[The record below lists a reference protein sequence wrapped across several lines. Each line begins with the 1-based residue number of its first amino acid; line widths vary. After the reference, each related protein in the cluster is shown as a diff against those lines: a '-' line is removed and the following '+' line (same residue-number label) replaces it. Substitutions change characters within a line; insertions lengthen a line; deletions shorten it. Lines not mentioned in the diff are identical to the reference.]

1 MNEKPSDIAGHIAD
15 ELAAC
20 GVKLV
25 ASLPDNWL
33 TGVIDALDRD
43 ERFTHIPVN
52 REESAIGLCSGAY
65 MGAMGSAALM
75 GASGFMTVI
84 YAITK
89 INYTYEIPLFL
100 MLTLRGGVGDH
111 HKHHASNS
119 LYLRPVLDAI
129 DMPYRIIDQPGDI
142 SSISRCYHHTRTF
155 SRPMAVIFTRD
166 LLRGGRH
173 MKYLDCFRA
182 LARQRTDQIV
192 VTSAGNSG
200 QAWWAAT
207 RDTEATFYLDASMSL
222 STMFASGLAFARPEL
237 KIWAFMG
244 DGAFCMNPGMLMVER
259 QMNLPN
265 LTHFLVSNRVYGATS
280 NAGLP
285 NVEQNDYAAIARA
298 MGLDRVFEFADLV
311 GARARP
317 SDADGRQHGRPY
329 LRGAGGRA
337 VFRCRAEARA
347 AALRRRRVEIPLR
360 PPHRGAHRLRHL
372 RLSAVS

>member
-1 MNEKPSDIAGHIAD
+1 MTEKPSDIARDIAD

-33 TGVIDALDRD
+33 TGVIDAVERD
-43 ERFTHIPVN
+43 TRFVHIPVN
-52 REESAIGLCSGAY
+52 REESAIGLCAGAY

-142 SSISRCYHHTRTF
+142 SSISRCYQHTRTF

-166 LLRGGRH
+166 LLRGGR
-173 MKYLDCFRA
+173 
-182 LARQRTDQIV
+182 
-192 VTSAGNSG
+192 
-200 QAWWAAT
+200 
-207 RDTEATFYLDASMSL
+207 
-222 STMFASGLAFARPEL
+222 P
-237 KIWAFMG
+237 
-244 DGAFCMNPGMLMVER
+244 
-259 QMNLPN
+259 
-265 LTHFLVSNRVYGATS
+265 
-280 NAGLP
+280 
-285 NVEQNDYAAIARA
+285 
-298 MGLDRVFEFADLV
+298 
-311 GARARP
+311 
-317 SDADGRQHGRPY
+317 
-329 LRGAGGRA
+329 
-337 VFRCRAEARA
+337 
-347 AALRRRRVEIPLR
+347 
-360 PPHRGAHRLRHL
+360 
-372 RLSAVS
+372 